1 MIIDSSAVV
10 AILRNEPEGPGFAHK
25 IEQAPLRR
33 ISAASFVEAAIVVEN
48 GRSAIASRKLDDLM
62 REGDITIEPV
72 TVEAAPRWPSP
83 RRRRSSRR
91 NSLFKG
97 SDFPHTDV
105 TPA

>member
-33 ISAASFVEAAIVVEN
+33 ISAASFVIAAIVVEN
-48 GRSAIASRKLDDLM
+48 GRALAKA
-62 REGDITIEPV
+62 TAEPL
-72 TVEAAPRWPSP
+72 
-83 RRRRSSRR
+83 
-91 NSLFKG
+91 LFKG
-97 SDFPHTDV
+97 SDFPDTDV